1 MAGRLAFG
9 GLALVAAT
17 ALSGAASAQSPA
29 PDGAALF
36 KQRCAQCHDAG
47 VGHAPSRE
55 ALGLRSPINIK
66 MTLLTGAM
74 KPQGV
79 GLADADIAAIS
90 TYLTSEAAAKAP
102 KLTPNLCA
110 ASQVAPLSPTGEDWN
125 GWSPDHANT
134 RFQPKPGL
142 SAQDVPRLKVKWSF
156 AYPGAQT
163 WGQPTVV
170 GGRVFVADTIDT
182 VYALDAKTGCTVWT
196 LKFGA
201 PVRSAI
207 SVGRG
212 RDGHAMAYFGDMA
225 GSMHAVQADSGKH
238 LWEVKVD
245 DHPLA
250 RMTGSPVLAGD
261 RLLVPVSSLE
271 EGAASQAAYEC
282 CTFRGAVLALDP
294 ATGKVLWKTKTITA
308 PLKTYRRK
316 GQDVDLHGPAG
327 GSVWNAPTVD
337 LKRGRLYFGVGNDY
351 SDVDD
356 TNTDGVMAL
365 DLKTGKKL
373 WMRQL
378 QAKDHWQAGCSYGT
392 VCPEDAGPDYDFAA
406 SPILVDVAKGKQVL
420 VAGQKSG
427 TVFGLDPD
435 SGKLLWKTPVGSGS
449 IFGGIEW
456 GMASA
461 GRTVFAP
468 ISDSM
473 TEPPATPKPGLAGI
487 DAATGKR
494 LWWAPAPAK
503 PVCAWGEAGCLGAH
517 SQAVSAMPGL
527 VFSGSH
533 DGHLRAYDVK
543 TGKVVWDFDTGVEF
557 KPVNGPSARGGS
569 LDTGGPA
576 IANGMVL
583 VNSGYGQFLGQGGNV
598 LLAFSVDG
606 K

>member
-1 MAGRLAFG
+1 MVGRIALGVLAVG
-9 GLALVAAT
+9 AAT
-17 ALSGAASAQSPA
+17 ALSGAASAQA
-29 PDGAALF
+29 PHDGASLF
-36 KQRCAQCHDAG
+36 KQRCAQCHETGA
-47 VGHAPSRE
+47 GHAPTRE
-55 ALGLRSPINIK
+55 ALGRRSPVNIK
-66 MTLLTGAM
+66 MALLTGAM
-74 KPQGV
+74 KPQAV
-79 GLADADIAAIS
+79 GLSDADISSII
-90 TYLTSEAAAKAP
+90 TYLTADAAAKQP
-102 KLTPNLCA
+102 KLVENRCKSPA
-110 ASQVAPLSPTGEDWN
+110 APLKLSADGWN
-125 GWSPDHANT
+125 GWSPGHANT

-142 SAQDVPRLKVKWSF
+142 NAADVPRLKVKWAF

-163 WGQPTVV
+163 WGQPVVV
-170 GGRVFVADTIDT
+170 GGRVFVGDTVDT
-182 VYALDAKTGCTVWT
+182 VYSLDAKIGCTIWT
-196 LKFGA
+196 IKPGA
-201 PVRSAI
+201 AVRSAI
-207 SVGRG
+207 SVGQG
-212 RDGHAMAYFGDMA
+212 DGGKAVAYFGDMA
-225 GSMHAVQADSGKH
+225 GVMHAVEADNGRE
-238 LWEVKVD
+238 LWKVKVD

-271 EGAASQAAYEC
+271 EGAASQAAYGC

-294 ATGKVLWKTKTITA
+294 KTGKVLWKTKTITA
-308 PLKTYRRK
+308 PMKTYRRK
-316 GQDVDLHGPAG
+316 GQEVDLHGPAG

-337 LKRGRLYFGVGNDY
+337 LERGRLYFGVGNDY
-351 SDVDD
+351 TDVDD

-378 QAKDHWQAGCSYGT
+378 QPKDHWAAGCTYGT
-392 VCPEDAGPDYDFAA
+392 VCPEDAGPDYDFAV

-427 TVFGLDPD
+427 TVYGLDPD
-435 SGKLLWKTPVGSGS
+435 SGKLLWKTPIGSGS

-456 GMASA
+456 GMAAA
-461 GRTVFAP
+461 GRTVFTP
-468 ISDSM
+468 ISDSL
-473 TEPPATPKPGLAGI
+473 TEAPAKPKPGLAGV
-487 DAATGKR
+487 DALTGKR

-503 PVCAWGEAGCLGAH
+503 PVCAWGIDGCLGAH
-517 SQAVSAMPGL
+517 SQAASAMPGL

-543 TGKVVWDFDTGVEF
+543 TGKVVWDFDTAVEV

-576 IANGMVL
+576 IAGGMVY

-598 LLAFSVDG
+598 LLALSVDG

>member
-1 MAGRLAFG
+1 MAGRIALGA
-9 GLALVAAT
+9 LALAAAT
-17 ALSGAASAQSPA
+17 ALSGAAFAQAPK

-36 KQRCAQCHDAG
+36 KQHCAQCHDTGA
-47 VGHAPSRE
+47 GHAPTRE
-55 ALGLRSPINIK
+55 ALGRRSPVNIK
-66 MTLLTGAM
+66 LALLTGAM
-74 KPQGV
+74 KPQSK
-79 GLADADIAAIS
+79 GLSGAEIDALT
-90 TYLTSEAAAKAP
+90 TYLTADAAAKAP
-102 KLTPNLCA
+102 KLVANLCM
-110 ASQVAPLSPTGEDWN
+110 APAKPLQISGDGWN
-125 GWSPDHANT
+125 GWSPGHANT

-142 SAQDVPRLKVKWSF
+142 AAADVPRLKVKWAF

-163 WGQPTVV
+163 WGQPAVV

-182 VYALDAKTGCTVWT
+182 VYALDARTGCTVWT
-196 LKFGA
+196 IKPGA
-201 PVRSAI
+201 AVRSAI
-207 SVGRG
+207 SVGQG
-212 RDGHAMAYFGDMA
+212 EGGKAVAYFGDMS
-225 GSMHAVQADSGKH
+225 GVMHAVDADSGREQWKA
-238 LWEVKVD
+238 KVG

-271 EGAASQAAYEC
+271 EGAASQASYAC
-282 CTFRGAVLALDP
+282 CTFRGAVVALDP
-294 ATGKVLWKTKTITA
+294 KTGKVLWKTKTITA
-308 PLKTYRRK
+308 PMKTYRRK

-337 LKRGRLYFGVGNDY
+337 LERGLLYFGVGNDY
-351 SDVDD
+351 TDVDD
-356 TNTDGVMAL
+356 VNTDGVMAL

-378 QAKDHWQAGCSYGT
+378 QPKDHWAAGCTYGT
-392 VCPEDAGPDYDFAA
+392 VCPKDAGPDFDFAV

-427 TVFGLDPD
+427 TVYGLDPD
-435 SGKLLWKTPVGSGS
+435 SGKLLWKTPLGSGS

-456 GMASA
+456 GMAAA
-461 GRTVFAP
+461 GGTVFAP

-473 TEPPATPKPGLAGI
+473 TEPPNTPKPGLAGV

-503 PVCAWGEAGCLGAH
+503 PVCAWGEDGCLGAH
-517 SQAVSAMPGL
+517 SQAASAMPGL

-543 TGKVVWDFDTGVEF
+543 TGKVVWDFDTGEEF

-576 IANGMVL
+576 IAGGMVY

-598 LLAFSVDG
+598 LLALSVDG

>member
-1 MAGRLAFG
+1 MAGRITFG
-9 GLALVAAT
+9 AAALVLAT
-17 ALSGAASAQSPA
+17 ALSGAAFAQAPS

-55 ALGLRSPINIK
+55 ALGRRSPVNIK
-66 MTLLTGAM
+66 MALLTGAM
-74 KPQGV
+74 KPQSV
-79 GLADADIAAIS
+79 GLSSADISAIS
-90 TYLTSEAAAKAP
+90 TYLTAEAAAKAP
-102 KLTPNLCA
+102 RLTANACA
-110 ASQVAPLSPTGEDWN
+110 SPPAPLRLSGEGWN
-125 GWSPDHANT
+125 GWSPSRSNS
-134 RFQPKPGL
+134 RFQPHPGF
-142 SAQDVPRLKVKWSF
+142 AAAEAPRLKVKWAF

-170 GGRVFVADTIDT
+170 GGRLFVADTIDT
-182 VYALDAKTGCTVWT
+182 VYALDAKTGCTVWAV
-196 LKFGA
+196 KPGA
-201 PVRSAI
+201 AVRSAI
-207 SVGRG
+207 SIGMG
-212 RDGHAMAYFGDMA
+212 ADGKAVAYFGDMA
-225 GSMHAVQADSGKH
+225 GLMHAVDADSGAE
-238 LWEVKVD
+238 LWKTKVD

-250 RMTGSPVLAGD
+250 RMTGSPVLAGG

-271 EGAASQAAYEC
+271 EAAASQPAYGC

-294 ATGKVLWKTKTITA
+294 KTGKVLWKTRTITA
-308 PLKTYRRK
+308 PSKTYRRK
-316 GQDVDLHGPAG
+316 GQDVDLYGPAG

-337 LKRGRLYFGVGNDY
+337 LKRGRLYVGVGNDY
-351 SDVDD
+351 TDVDD
-356 TNTDGVMAL
+356 LNTDGVMAL
-365 DLKTGKKL
+365 DLKTGRKL

-406 SPILVDVAKGKQVL
+406 SPILVDAAKGRQVL

-427 TVFGLDPD
+427 TVYGLDPD
-435 SGKLLWKTPVGSGS
+435 SGRLLWKTPVGSGS
-449 IFGGIEW
+449 IFGGVEW

-494 LWWAPAPAK
+494 LWWAPAPKA
-503 PVCAWGEAGCLGAH
+503 VCAWGEIECRGAH

-533 DGHLRAYDVK
+533 DGHLRAYDAK
-543 TGKVVWDFDTGVEF
+543 SGKVAWDFDTAAEF
-557 KPVNGPSARGGS
+557 KPVNGATARGGS

-576 IANGMVL
+576 IADGMVY

-606 K
+606 R

>member
-1 MAGRLAFG
+1 MAIRIAVG
-9 GLALVAAT
+9 GAALALAT
-17 ALSGAASAQSPA
+17 ALSAAAFAQAPA
-29 PDGAALF
+29 PDGQALF
-36 KQRCAQCHDAG
+36 KQRCAQCHDTGA
-47 VGHAPSRE
+47 GHAPSRE
-55 ALGLRSPINIK
+55 ALGRRSPVNIK
-66 MTLLTGAM
+66 MALLTGAM
-74 KPQGV
+74 KPQGA
-79 GLADADIAAIS
+79 GLSSDDMTAIS
-90 TYLTSEAAAKAP
+90 TYLTAEAAAKAP
-102 KLTPNLCA
+102 KLVANRCA
-110 ASQVAPLSPTGEDWN
+110 APAKSLRITGDDWN
-125 GWSPDHANT
+125 GWSPGHANT
-134 RFQPKPGL
+134 RFQPRPGL
-142 SAQDVPRLKVKWSF
+142 AAADVPRLKVKWAF

-163 WGQPTVV
+163 WGQPVVV
-170 GGRVFVADTIDT
+170 GGRVFVADTVDT
-182 VYALDAKTGCTVWT
+182 VYALDAQTGCTVWT
-196 LKFGA
+196 IKPGA
-201 PVRSAI
+201 AVRSAI
-207 SVGRG
+207 SIGQGEGGKAV
-212 RDGHAMAYFGDMA
+212 AYFGDMA
-225 GSMHAVQADSGKH
+225 GSMHAVDADSGH
-238 LWEVKVD
+238 ELWKVKVD

-294 ATGKVLWKTKTITA
+294 ESGKVLWKTKTITA

-337 LKRGRLYFGVGNDY
+337 LERGRVYFGVGNDY
-351 SDVDD
+351 TDIDDV
-356 TNTDGVMAL
+356 NTDGVMAL

-378 QAKDHWQAGCSYGT
+378 QPKDHWAAGCTYGT
-392 VCPEDAGPDYDFAA
+392 VCPEDAGPDFDFAV
-406 SPILVDVAKGKQVL
+406 SPILVDVAKGQQVL

-427 TVFGLDPD
+427 TVYGLDPD
-435 SGKLLWKTPVGSGS
+435 SGKLLWKTPLGSGS

-461 GRTVFAP
+461 GRTVFAA

-473 TEPPATPKPGLAGI
+473 TEPPATPKPGLAGV
-487 DAATGKR
+487 DALTGKR
-494 LWWAPAPAK
+494 LWWAPAPSK
-503 PVCAWGEAGCLGAH
+503 PVCAWGEDGCLGAH

-533 DGHLRAYDVK
+533 DGHLRAYEVK
-543 TGKVVWDFDTGVEF
+543 TGKVVWDFDTGQEF

-576 IANGMVL
+576 IADGVL
-583 VNSGYGQFLGQGGNV
+583 YVNSGYGQFLGQGGNV
-598 LLAFSVDG
+598 LLALSVDG